1 MTKVIQHQSHR
12 AALVNMHLK
21 EVRPTNQKHA
31 VVKMPQNISQESQ
44 CVFLNS
50 YLKGLEQY
58 VVIKMSKF
66 EKPSEKKKK
75 EKKNI
80 FLPL

>member
-1 MTKVIQHQSHR
+1 MQWVFTKVIKHQSHR
-12 AALVNMHLK
+12 AAPVNTHLK
-21 EVRPTNQKHA
+21 EVKPTNQKHA

-58 VVIKMSKF
+58 IVIKMCKF
-66 EKPSEKKKK
+66 EKLFIKKKK
-75 EKKNI
+75 I
-80 FLPL
+80 LPL